1 MAVHDAGGAG
11 SIPAKVSSSS
21 DFVEH
26 YDLLCDFRN
35 GGYRIL
41 GHLLGDCIAAYKEK
55 QRKELHKPQDS
66 PAKTAMLNAYENRE
80 SSADF
85 EIVVVQECR
94 KQLENI
100 MEPGQAVKYAVALK
114 LYDFLWNVLY
124 DVMLP
129 YVRKQEVGRNAE

>member
-1 MAVHDAGGAG
+1 MRLTEVFLQKYLPG
-11 SIPAKVSSSS
+11 S

-41 GHLLGDCIAAYKEK
+41 GYLLGDCIAAYKEK

-66 PAKTAMLNAYENRE
+66 PAMTAMLNAYENRV

-85 EIVVVQECR
+85 EIVVAQECR
-94 KQLENI
+94 KQLESI
-100 MEPGQAVKYAVALK
+100 LAPGQAVKYAVALNFQ
-114 LYDFLWNVLY
+114 DFLWDVLY
-124 DVMLP
+124 DVILP
-129 YVRKQEVGRNAE
+129 YVKKQEVGRNAE